1 MNTEFLSLS
10 QLNNLISSTFQE
22 IFTESFWVMAETS
35 DVRENSTG
43 HCYLELIEKDAKNNA
58 IIAKSRAYI
67 WANTFRSLRS
77 AFEQQ
82 TGRKFVS
89 GLKILVRAFV
99 EFHPVYGFG
108 LNICDI
114 DANYTLGD
122 LQAQRLKIL
131 KQLEN
136 EGIINLNREL
146 EIPDLPQ
153 RIAVISSSTA
163 AGYEDFI
170 RHLNENSEGFVFY
183 PRLFPALMQGEQTA
197 SSIIAALDKIFIYRE
212 LFDIAVIIRG
222 GGASS
227 DLSSFDDYE
236 LAANCAQFP
245 LPIITGI
252 GHERD
257 DTVLDFVA
265 AHRAKT
271 PTAVADFLITKMEES
286 AETLFDCQTT
296 ITNGA
301 SQILE
306 IADTKLLGLISR
318 LPLAAKYLIETRQAE
333 VFNFPRKLSLTLDQ
347 IFTNKQLIIN
357 AKEEFFRLSSP
368 DYVLAKGYS
377 ITTKNGKTIRSATE
391 LAEGDFIE
399 TQLANGKI
407 GSKIALTSI

>member
-1 MNTEFLSLS
+1 
-10 QLNNLISSTFQE
+10 
-22 IFTESFWVMAETS
+22 
-35 DVRENSTG
+35 
-43 HCYLELIEKDAKNNA
+43 
-58 IIAKSRAYI
+58 
-67 WANTFRSLRS
+67 
-77 AFEQQ
+77 
-82 TGRKFVS
+82 
-89 GLKILVRAFV
+89 
-99 EFHPVYGFG
+99 
-108 LNICDI
+108 
-114 DANYTLGD
+114 
-122 LQAQRLKIL
+122 
-131 KQLEN
+131 
-136 EGIINLNREL
+136 
-146 EIPDLPQ
+146 
-153 RIAVISSSTA
+153 
-163 AGYEDFI
+163 
-170 RHLNENSEGFVFY
+170 
-183 PRLFPALMQGEQTA
+183 
-197 SSIIAALDKIFIYRE
+197 
-212 LFDIAVIIRG
+212 
-222 GGASS
+222 
-227 DLSSFDDYE
+227 
-236 LAANCAQFP
+236 

-286 AETLFDCQTT
+286 AETLFDCQTA
-296 ITNGA
+296 ITNSA

-347 IFTNKQLIIN
+347 MFTNKQLIIN

-377 ITTKNGKTIRSATE
+377 ITTKNGKTIRSAAE